1 VSPAPDQP
9 PAVVV
14 FDLGGVL
21 ATPAELLPRLA
32 GLARVPV
39 GPFETAYWAQRSA
52 YDAGGLDAA
61 YWDAVVTAA
70 GGTPTDALTRTL
82 TAADCEGW
90 GDLPRVSRLLLA
102 ELAAAGTR
110 LGLLSNAPLAMA
122 RWVRRADWARH
133 FEHLVVSG
141 EQGCLKPDR
150 VVYEL
155 TAGLFAVDA
164 ARVLF
169 FDDRT
174 ENVDGAR
181 RAGWDARLWAGPAD
195 CRTVLVEREVLPAVA
210 PASQPAR
217 GLESPPVPAPGTGG
231 RG

>member
-1 VSPAPDQP
+1 MSPAPDQP

-21 ATPAELLPRLA
+21 ATPVELVPHLA
-32 GLARVPV
+32 RLARVPV
-39 GPFETAYWAQRSA
+39 GPFETAYWAHRAA

-61 YWDAVVTAA
+61 YWDAVVAA
-70 GGTPTDALTRTL
+70 GGGTPTDALTRTL

-110 LGLLSNAPLAMA
+110 LGLLSNAPVAMA
-122 RWVRRADWARH
+122 RWVRGADWAH
-133 FEHLVVSG
+133 PFEHLVVSG
-141 EQGCLKPDR
+141 EQGCLKPDP
-150 VVYEL
+150 VVYGL
-155 TAGLFAVDA
+155 TAGLFAVDP

-195 CRTVLVEREVLPAVA
+195 CRAVLAERGVLPAVA
-210 PASQPAR
+210 TASQPGR
-217 GLESPPVPAPGTGG
+217 GLESPPMSATGPGG

>member
-1 VSPAPDQP
+1 VSPALDQP

-21 ATPAELLPRLA
+21 ANPVELLPHLA
-32 GLARVPV
+32 RLARVPV
-39 GPFETAYWAQRSA
+39 GPFESAYWAQRAA

-61 YWDAVVTAA
+61 YWDAVLTAA
-70 GGTPTDALTRTL
+70 GGTPAESLTRTL
-82 TAADCEGW
+82 TAADCDGW

-122 RWVRRADWARH
+122 RWVRGADWARP

-155 TAGLFAVDA
+155 TAGLFAVPG

-169 FDDRT
+169 FDDRV

-195 CRTVLVEREVLPAVA
+195 CRAVLAERGLLPAVA
-210 PASQPAR
+210 PASQPGR
-217 GLESPPVPAPGTGG
+217 GPGSPPTPGTGSCG
-231 RG
+231 

>member
-21 ATPAELLPRLA
+21 ATPVELFPRLA

-39 GPFETAYWAQRSA
+39 GRFEAAYWAHRAA
-52 YDAGGLDAA
+52 YDAGGLDAT
-61 YWDAVVTAA
+61 YWNAVVTAA

-90 GDLPRVSRLLLA
+90 GDLPSVSWLLLA

-122 RWVRRADWARH
+122 RWVRQADWARP

-174 ENVDGAR
+174 ENVAGAR
-181 RAGWDARLWAGPAD
+181 RAGWDARLWVGPAG
-195 CRTVLVEREVLPAVA
+195 CRAVLAERGVLPAA
-210 PASQPAR
+210 ATASQPGR
-217 GLESPPVPAPGTGG
+217 GLESPSTSATGPGG